1 MEKDDNKLTHL
12 FVKIFS
18 AETNIFFRNII
29 SILIFSIF
37 YRRITSNKRI
47 TKSDKENFVHTRQDE
62 GHRGMKRTRTKERCA
77 GTWEQGGRGGP
88 CPP

>member
-62 GHRGMKRTRTKERCA
+62 GHRDEENENQRTMCF
-77 GTWEQGGRGGP
+77 
-88 CPP
+88 

>member
-1 MEKDDNKLTHL
+1 MEKDDNKLTYL

-18 AETNIFFRNII
+18 AEANIFRNII

-62 GHRGMKRTRTKERCA
+62 GHWDEENENQRTMCF
-77 GTWEQGGRGGP
+77 
-88 CPP
+88 

>member
-18 AETNIFFRNII
+18 AEANIFLEI

-62 GHRGMKRTRTKERCA
+62 GHRDEENENQRTMCF
-77 GTWEQGGRGGP
+77 
-88 CPP
+88 

>member
-18 AETNIFFRNII
+18 AETNIFLEI

-77 GTWEQGGRGGP
+77 SNGYFTTSWRP
-88 CPP
+88 R